1 MRAIRIASR
10 GVAAVLLGSCLA
22 VAPLSARA
30 QDPAPEGGRAST
42 LVSIGAGFGTIVY
55 APVKLAYALTG
66 SVLSG
71 MAWVWTAGNSGVARS
86 IFHAATL
93 GDYVILAEHVQGRR
107 SLEFV
112 GSRDRRARRARRR

>member
-10 GVAAVLLGSCLA
+10 GFAAVLLGSCLA

-30 QDPAPEGGRAST
+30 QDPAPERERPST

-71 MAWVWTAGNSGVARS
+71 MAWVWTGGDSRVAGT
-86 IFHAATL
+86 ILYAAIL
-93 GDYVILAEHVQGRR
+93 GDYVILAAHVQGNR
-107 SLEFV
+107 SLQFV
-112 GSRDRRARRARRR
+112 GSRR